1 MSQKIRNTSWNK
13 FSKLRFS
20 KKSLSRSVR
29 NIEKNTI
36 RHARRFVSSRLDR
49 LSLVKRVV
57 FSWVALVFILAGV
70 STLQWLNYRQ
80 SYTVDAATSGGTYS
94 EGVLGPLETLNP
106 IFARSSAEKSA
117 SKLLFASLY
126 AYDETGNLKGDLAE
140 SVSVNETE
148 TKYTVT
154 LRPGARWSDGAALT
168 SQDVVF
174 TVDLLRNPDTQ
185 SNLSGWGSFKAEA
198 TDARTVIFTLPG
210 YFAPFLH
217 TLTFPVLPHH
227 VLAGIKPAELREQ
240 SFSNSPTTSGPFAL
254 RMLQNTSSDGSR
266 KIAHLVANPRY
277 LHGKPKLER
286 FQLNVY
292 TSREDIEKALK
303 TNEIIATPELVY
315 EKLPE
320 SIQKMYQ
327 NRSYTVN
334 DGVYA
339 MFNTRDGL
347 LESQSVRRALAL
359 SVNVNELRDEIANPT
374 DQLSGPILN
383 NQVDGDLP
391 ETKHDLEE
399 AKKLLDEEGWRVAN
413 NGVRSKDGQPLTLK
427 MVALSGTNFSE
438 TTEKLSKIWA
448 DQLNIKVE
456 VEMVDPL
463 DPSRSVLQSVLQPR
477 NYDILVYELVIG
489 GDPDVY
495 AYWHSS
501 QATSSGLNFSNYSS
515 VISDEALSSGRARID
530 SKYRRDRYQ
539 AFVKRWLSD
548 MPALPLYQ
556 VKIDYIYSKSGTSL
570 NKDTVLVYPENRY
583 ANVIYW
589 SVNKASVYK
598 TP

>member
-29 NIEKNTI
+29 NIEKSTI

-154 LRPGARWSDGAALT
+154 LRPGAKWSDGAALT

-185 SNLSGWGSFKAEA
+185 SSLSGWGSFKAEA
-198 TDARTVIFTLPG
+198 TDARTIVFTLPG
-210 YFAPFLH
+210 AYAPFLH

-240 SFSNSPTTSGPFAL
+240 AFSSSPTTSGPFAL

-277 LHGKPKLER
+277 LHGTPKLER

-320 SIQKMYQ
+320 PIQKMYQ

-347 LESQSVRRALAL
+347 LESQPVRRALAL
-359 SVNVNELRDEIANPT
+359 AVNVNELRDEIANPT
-374 DQLSGPILN
+374 DHLSGPILN
-383 NQVDGDLP
+383 NQIDGDLP
-391 ETKHDLEE
+391 GIKYDLEE

-413 NGVRSKDGQPLTLK
+413 NGVRSKDGQPLTLR
-427 MVALSGTNFSE
+427 MVALSGANFSE
-438 TTEKLSKIWA
+438 TTEKLSKIWS

-477 NYDILVYELVIG
+477 NYDVLVYELVIG

-501 QATSSGLNFSNYSS
+501 QATSNGLNFSNYSS

-570 NKDTVLVYPENRY
+570 NKDAVLVYPENRY